1 MKRNIQLLSNRFI
14 NDNKPCIAQSREVR
28 LITNKVAAMIR
39 DKGSLIRI
47 THEQCPFCNGDKVTV
62 IAQKD
67 RYGLPVDTQICDTCE
82 LVFSSKYFSADF
94 VEDYYANY
102 ADKFKSLNQS
112 PKEMFERRTAP
123 KAYTWIR
130 QNYIKEYL
138 GNNYKKLQIVI
149 EVGCND
155 GCNLYPYHLDGKKVV
170 GCDFDEQRMD
180 TGRAVGLTILSG
192 GIDVLFHEGYK
203 ADLLILSHSLEHMVD
218 IDEVFQN
225 ARELLSPHGLL
236 YIEVPGILWHRN
248 DLSKSTVEGYP
259 KSDDILGYLQ
269 LEHNYCFELETLRQF
284 ACRNGFR
291 IVVGEEVIRAL
302 FVIDNQQKTSTII
315 KKNKNSVLEFL
326 QSVEKHY
333 QCSNP
338 YLKRI
343 LRQMYHTLKN
353 AV

>member
-67 RYGLPVDTQICDTCE
+67 RYGLPMDTQICETCE

-170 GCDFDEQRMD
+170 GCDFDEQRME
-180 TGRAVGLTILSG
+180 TGRAAGLTILSG
-192 GIDVLFHEGYK
+192 GIDVLFHEAQANHMLAVMEESLKSRGAKLLAKVLDDITTYHTTLLEAAEIANK
-203 ADLLILSHSLEHMVD
+203 ANVKKLFFYHLTPAPRNYIQEIMFTRGV
-218 IDEVFQN
+218 DEV
-225 ARELLSPHGLL
+225 RKDWTLVDDGTLVVLPVG
-236 YIEVPGILWHRN
+236 
-248 DLSKSTVEGYP
+248 
-259 KSDDILGYLQ
+259 SDK
-269 LEHNYCFELETLRQF
+269 
-284 ACRNGFR
+284 
-291 IVVGEEVIRAL
+291 VVVT
-302 FVIDNQQKTSTII
+302 N
-315 KKNKNSVLEFL
+315 
-326 QSVEKHY
+326 
-333 QCSNP
+333 
-338 YLKRI
+338 
-343 LRQMYHTLKN
+343 M
-353 AV
+353 